1 MHPLPVVLAIAAGV
15 LPSGIGCSSSSSG
28 DVAAARQ
35 LPEAIQ
41 ADARAVAQANNQFA
55 CDLYGELAAGNAF
68 FSPFSI
74 STALSMIDAGTAGDT
89 DAELRAALHV
99 ALPGDG
105 AHAAYGALLDSLD
118 VGREFGGYTLA
129 TADRLFGQE
138 GFPFLETYLAI
149 TRDHYDAE
157 LMPVD
162 FAGDVEGARSTVNS
176 WVAEQTE
183 DKIPELFERGE
194 IDPAAVLVLVNAI
207 LFKGTWEHE
216 FEQGGTR
223 EAPFRLAD
231 GSTVTVQMMS
241 KDDVIAQ
248 TFIPGGRLG
257 VLPFK
262 GQDLAMVVLL
272 PDDPDG
278 LPALEAQLT
287 GPALDEWIAA
297 SELADKEA
305 PIRLPKFEMEASL
318 PLVDM
323 LKALG
328 ITSAFDPDLA
338 DFSAMDGQRDLYLQT
353 IVHKAVIQVDEHGA
367 EAAAATGGVV
377 TDVSAP
383 LPFEVDRP
391 FAFLIYDQ
399 VTGSVLFM
407 GRVADPTASPS
418 DG

>member
-1 MHPLPVVLAIAAGV
+1 MRPFPVILAIAAGALV
-15 LPSGIGCSSSSSG
+15 SGIGCSSSSSG
-28 DVAAARQ
+28 DVLAARQ
-35 LPEAIQ
+35 LPEAIR
-41 ADARAVAQANNQFA
+41 AEARAVAQANNQFA
-55 CDLYGELAAGNAF
+55 CDLYGELADGNAF

-74 STALSMIDAGTAGDT
+74 STALSMIDAGAAGDT
-89 DAELRAALHV
+89 DTELRAALHV
-99 ALPGDG
+99 AVPGDG

-118 VGREFGGYTLA
+118 VGRGFGGYTLA

-138 GFPFLETYLAI
+138 GFPFLESYLAT

-157 LMPVD
+157 LMAVD
-162 FAGDVEGARSTVNS
+162 FDGDVEGARSTVNA

-183 DKIPELFERGE
+183 DKIPELFEPGQ
-194 IDPAAVLVLVNAI
+194 IDASAVLVLANAI
-207 LFKGTWEHE
+207 LFKGTWEHQ
-216 FEQGGTR
+216 FEQGGTT

-248 TFIPGGRLG
+248 TVIPGGRLG

-297 SELADKEA
+297 SELGDKKA
-305 PIRLPKFEMEASL
+305 PIWLPKFEMEASL
-318 PLVDM
+318 PLVEM
-323 LKALG
+323 LKTLG

-338 DFSAMDGQRDLYLQT
+338 DLSAMDGARDLYLQT
-353 IVHKAVIQVDEHGA
+353 IVHKAVIKVDEQGA

-383 LPFEVDRP
+383 EPFEADRP

-399 VTGSVLFM
+399 VTGSILFM
-407 GRVADPTASPS
+407 GRVADPTAPSS